1 MASTFLKKRAFKN
14 STFKNSFL
22 IIILANI
29 LTAQAVVVDKRAIAN
44 PESEWLSHGRNY
56 HEQRYSP
63 LKKINRDNINQLDL
77 SWSFQFSTARGME
90 ATPLVHNGVIYIST
104 GWSHVHALDARSGKQ
119 LWHYDAKVAK
129 SHLAKTCCGPVNRG
143 VALWQGDSHAEL
155 QLFFGALDGRL
166 IALDASTGTENWSV
180 QTTPTDGNYS
190 ITGAPRVV
198 PRVVNGVEKG
208 MVIIGNGGAE
218 LGVRGFVSAYDVKS
232 GEQIWRFYTVP
243 GDPNKPQESPELEAA
258 VETWSGDYWYQN
270 GGGGGTAWDSIVYD
284 PELDLIYIGTGNGSP
299 WNRDLR
305 SPGGGDNLYLSSI
318 VALQAGSGNYVWHYQ
333 VTPQDNWDSTATQQL
348 VLGELEIEGKP
359 RSVIMQ
365 APKNGFFYV
374 LDRITGE
381 LLSADAFTHI
391 TWASHVDMKTGRPV
405 ETKYADYQSFGSTYI
420 WPSPYGAHNWQPMSF
435 SSKTGL
441 MYIPV
446 QNIPGYFS
454 AQDSVV
460 YRVDRWNTGLD
471 LSESRDP
478 KSWVAAKA
486 SMDALVYGEL
496 VAWDPVKKQRAW
508 QVHHD
513 KPSNGGILS
522 TAGDLVFQGTWDGTF
537 AAYDAENG
545 TPLWQYQS
553 DSAILAGPISYEL
566 DGEQYIAVAQGSGG
580 TVMLTVGDELKRNK
594 VNQNKL
600 LVFKRGEFNQ
610 IRQVK
615 NSNSDNQTAQ
625 DSTLATILALGHKA
639 ETNPEIIKK
648 GQTLYGQNCAS
659 CHGISVKSNYI
670 VPDLRYMS
678 EQTHRDFS
686 GIVLG
691 GTYAHKGMIG
701 FFETL
706 SLDDSEAIHAFLDDK
721 QQRLPEMIEMTF
733 LQKIEYWFVYWTARL
748 GEKYPDLLN
757 ATRDMMM

>member
-1 MASTFLKKRAFKN
+1 M
-14 STFKNSFL
+14 
-22 IIILANI
+22 
-29 LTAQAVVVDKRAIAN
+29 
-44 PESEWLSHGRNY
+44 
-56 HEQRYSP
+56 
-63 LKKINRDNINQLDL
+63 
-77 SWSFQFSTARGME
+77 
-90 ATPLVHNGVIYIST
+90 
-104 GWSHVHALDARSGKQ
+104 
-119 LWHYDAKVAK
+119 
-129 SHLAKTCCGPVNRG
+129 
-143 VALWQGDSHAEL
+143 
-155 QLFFGALDGRL
+155 
-166 IALDASTGTENWSV
+166 
-180 QTTPTDGNYS
+180 
-190 ITGAPRVV
+190 
-198 PRVVNGVEKG
+198 
-208 MVIIGNGGAE
+208 
-218 LGVRGFVSAYDVKS
+218 
-232 GEQIWRFYTVP
+232 
-243 GDPNKPQESPELEAA
+243 
-258 VETWSGDYWYQN
+258 
-270 GGGGGTAWDSIVYD
+270 
-284 PELDLIYIGTGNGSP
+284 
-299 WNRDLR
+299 R

-318 VALQAGSGNYVWHYQ
+318 VALQAGSGDYVWHYQ

-348 VLGELEIEGKP
+348 VLAELEIEGKP

-374 LDRITGE
+374 LDRISGE

-391 TWASHVDMKTGRPV
+391 TWASHVDMQTGRPV

-471 LSESRDP
+471 LNESRDP

-508 QVHHD
+508 QVRHD

-537 AAYDAENG
+537 AAYDANNG

-610 IRQVK
+610 TR
-615 NSNSDNQTAQ
+615 SNALTQTAQ

-659 CHGISVKSNYI
+659 CHGISAKSNHI
-670 VPDLRYMS
+670 IPDLRYMS
-678 EQTHRDFS
+678 EQTHIDFS

-691 GTYAHKGMIG
+691 GAYAHKGMIG
-701 FFETL
+701 YFETL
-706 SLDDSEAIHAFLDDK
+706 SLEDSEAIHAFLDDK
-721 QQRLPEMIEMTF
+721 QQRLPEMLEMSF

-757 ATRDMMM
+757 ATRDLMM